1 MSCMFSDNQSTEN
14 IEYNYLI
21 HKPIAVIVENTGNV
35 GESKI
40 LYGEIKKEKF
50 GYVFENNR
58 KTIKLTF
65 DDAKL
70 KRTKKVSQEMKL
82 ITKSLK
88 GCDYVVWLYMED
100 IDLPTS
106 DMKKVGTWN

>member
-1 MSCMFSDNQSTEN
+1 MPNYQQKFLGCPNAEN
-14 IEYNYLI
+14 R
-21 HKPIAVIVENTGNV
+21 
-35 GESKI
+35 KI
-40 LYGEIKKEKF
+40 LYGEIKIGKF

-70 KRTKKVSQEMKL
+70 KRTKKVSQEMKS

-88 GCDYVVWLYMED
+88 GCDYVLWLYMED

-106 DMKKVGTWN
+106 DMKKVGTWNQSK